1 MFFFLVHFYRLV
13 RFLSHFELPSKNMTK
28 RQKVLGSGAYG
39 EVVPYL
45 KDTVVKTFKEGVCTY
60 SQIREIAFYR
70 YLEDSPGVIKFEGFG
85 ARCIFLQRA
94 LHDMNQFVTLD
105 SDSIDRYVVQI
116 LETLAELHKRCVLH
130 RDLKLSNLLVD
141 QDNRVRF
148 CDLGSFRM
156 VSGKSDQLEL
166 TNPVC
171 TLDSRAPE
179 IVLGSTSY
187 TDKSDVWSLGICILS
202 LYCHKS
208 RLTNIRDH
216 DNEKKT
222 RLEMLRWFCVLC
234 GYPEV
239 KRALWHDVN
248 FQELLPKITHQLYRY
263 QGTDF
268 VWDDTPK
275 ATPPRRSLDTNDL
288 TDVFRPRQFS
298 SLVKYLLSR
307 CLVMDP
313 NQRASCH
320 ELLCHVR
327 GQTATPE
334 LKIPTFF
341 PKCKPASGIQKE
353 GWKNCYRLL
362 NRFQCVS
369 YSTLF
374 LTARLVVHSLKAY
387 DTETFRCCLY
397 LASQIYED
405 ALFSPRYF
413 KVTANQVYAVLLRL
427 NGRVL
432 VDHEQL
438 YIDLWQL
445 GAKVS
450 ETIFESMEN
459 PQYFELTPMQ
469 NIQKFTKKN

>member
-1 MFFFLVHFYRLV
+1 MFFFLVHLYRFA
-13 RFLSHFELPSKNMTK
+13 RFFSHFVFPSYMTK

-39 EVVPYL
+39 EVAPYL
-45 KDTVVKTFKEGVCTY
+45 KGTVVKTFKEGVCTY

-70 YLEDSPGVIKFEGFG
+70 YLEDLPGVIKFEGFG
-85 ARCIFLQRA
+85 PRCIFLQRA
-94 LHDMNQFVTLD
+94 LHDMSRFVTLD

-116 LETLAELHKRCVLH
+116 LETLSELHKRCVLH
-130 RDLKLSNLLVD
+130 RDLKLPNLLID

-202 LYCHKS
+202 LCSRKS
-208 RLTNIRDH
+208 RLTNNRDH
-216 DNEKKT
+216 DSEKKT

-239 KRALWHDVN
+239 KKALWHNQN
-248 FQELLPKITHQLYRY
+248 FQDLLPRMTHQLYRY
-263 QGTDF
+263 QGPDF
-268 VWDDTPK
+268 VWDDDLKVT
-275 ATPPRRSLDTNDL
+275 PRRSLDTNDL
-288 TDVFRPRQFS
+288 NTVFRPRTFS
-298 SLVKYLLSR
+298 PMVSYLLRR

-313 NQRASCH
+313 TKRASCH

-327 GQTATPE
+327 GHTVRPE
-334 LKIPTFF
+334 LKIPTFS
-341 PKCKPASGIQKE
+341 PNCKPASGVRTE
-353 GWKNCYRLL
+353 DWKNCYRLL

-374 LTARLVVHSLKAY
+374 LTARLVVHRLKAY
-387 DTETFRCCLY
+387 DTETVRCCLY

-405 ALFSPRYF
+405 ALFSTRYF
-413 KVTANQVYAVLLRL
+413 KVTTNQVYAVLLRL
-427 NGRVL
+427 DGRVL
-432 VDHEQL
+432 TDHEQI

-450 ETIFESMEN
+450 ETIFEAMKT